1 MRMNRVAV
9 LAGGDSLEREVSLA
23 SGARVVAALSTR
35 GYQVQRVE
43 IADLN
48 EIVAGVRGVNV
59 VFNCLHG
66 GSGENGTVQLL
77 FDAMELPYTGSGPV
91 ASARAMDKPR
101 AREAFRTAGLTVPP
115 GMSYQSGN
123 IAEFCAQAV
132 TTIGLPLV
140 LKPTNQGSSV
150 GVQIAR
156 TEAELRTGADE
167 LARRFG
173 AVLVEQFI
181 PGRDLTVGI
190 LEKGGAPTALPIVE
204 MRPKQEFY
212 DYIAKYTPG
221 MTDFLVPAPLPA
233 QVATRVQQAAVAA
246 HRALRCRGFSRV
258 DFRLGE
264 NDTPYV
270 LEVNTIPGMTPTSDL
285 PMAAAAAGITFDEL
299 VDQMLQTAFSKEVLK
314 V

>member
-1 MRMNRVAV
+1 MRTERVAV
-9 LAGGDSLEREVSLA
+9 LAGGDSREREVSLA
-23 SGARVVAALSTR
+23 SGARVAAALSTR
-35 GYQVQRVE
+35 GYQVQRAE

-48 EIVAGVRGVNV
+48 EIVAGVRGVDV

-77 FDAMELPYTGSGPV
+77 FDAMDLPYTGSGPL
-91 ASARAMDKPR
+91 ASDRAMDKPR
-101 AREAFRTAGLTVPP
+101 AREAFRTAGLTIPP
-115 GMSYQSGN
+115 GMSYQSGD
-123 IAEFCAQAV
+123 IAGFCTQAI
-132 TTIGLPLV
+132 TSIGLPLV

-150 GVQIAR
+150 GVQIVR
-156 TEAELRTGADE
+156 TEAELRTGVDE
-167 LARRFG
+167 LLQQFG
-173 AVLVEQFI
+173 SVLVEQFI

-190 LEKGGAPTALPIVE
+190 LEENGVPMALPIVE
-204 MRPKQEFY
+204 MCPKQEFY
-212 DYIAKYTPG
+212 DYTAKYTPG

-246 HRALRCRGFSRV
+246 HCALECRGFSRV

-264 NDTPYV
+264 DGTPYV

-285 PMAAAAAGITFDEL
+285 PMAAAAAGITFDQL
-299 VDQMLQTAFSKEVLK
+299 VEQMLQTAFSKEVLK